1 MVVIDSIQT
10 MWLDSIESAPGT
22 VAQVRACSF
31 ELIRLAKSRGF
42 ALVLVG
48 HVTKDGSIAGPRVLE
63 HMVDAVLHFEGDRG
77 HQFRILRGVK
87 NRFGATDEIGVF
99 EMTELGLAEV
109 PNPSA
114 LFLAERRG
122 NISGS
127 AVFAGLE
134 GTRPVLLEVQ
144 ALLAPNPGGS
154 PRRSVVGWDGGRLS
168 MLLAVL
174 ESRCGLRLNA
184 TDVYLN
190 VAGGLRVSEP
200 AADLAV
206 AAAIAS
212 AAGGPADQ
220 PGDGLF
226 RRDRPVGRGAAGGAG
241 RGAAEGGGQARLRR
255 GLPAAP
261 GGARQPA
268 AGRARGAAA
277 GRDRALVRPRGAV
290 RRSPPPRPSPGG
302 RGHASPLPPGEGWVR
317 GLPRRRLG
325 GSRIRE
331 DIAPALSLSWRFDD
345 LGGPC
350 RARRAGGLRPAGLHA
365 RLRPRGARHRRLGR
379 RRVWW
384 RSGRFPTPGRASA
397 NGCGTPDLVDPV
409 TFAVV
414 FIVTLLVLLLIC
426 HWIGALV
433 RGSVLG
439 GVDRTLGLVF
449 GLVRGAALVVFAY
462 IAAGLVIPVDR
473 WPEPVLQA
481 RSLPVAYAGA
491 AWAAAQLPPD
501 YRPKLQPP
509 PAGRQTTAEDLL
521 RATPQGGPPAVP
533 SHGTRRARNADRPS
547 PRRST

>member
-1 MVVIDSIQT
+1 MVKSASRFVCQTCGALTAKWAGRCESCGEWNTIAEEATEARPGPAGKAAAGRKVGFVGLAGTAEPPPRSATGIAELDRVLGGGLVPASAVLVGGDPGIGKSTLLLQAAAALARAGKRVLYISGEESIEQIRLRARRLGVIDAKLDLAAAINVRDIAASLERESAATMVVIDSIQT

-22 VAQVRACSF
+22 VSQVRACSF

-212 AAGGPADQ
+212 AAA
-220 PGDGLF
+220 
-226 RRDRPVGRGAAGGAG
+226 DRPTSPGMVYFGEIGLSGEVRQVAQ
-241 RGAAEGGGQARLRR
+241 AEARLKE
-255 GLPAAP
+255 AAKL
-261 GGARQPA
+261 GFDA
-268 AGRARGAAA
+268 AC
-277 GRDRALVRPRGAV
+277 
-290 RRSPPPRPSPGG
+290 
-302 RGHASPLPPGEGWVR
+302 
-317 GLPRRRLG
+317 LPRRVARGNRPLAAPEGLRLDEIG
-325 GSRIRE
+325 HLSDLVARFGE
-331 DIAPALSLSWRFDD
+331 VPHPGPPPEEEAAAKALS
-345 LGGPC
+345 
-350 RARRAGGLRPAGLHA
+350 RRE
-365 RLRPRGARHRRLGR
+365 
-379 RRVWW
+379 RV
-384 RSGRFPTPGRASA
+384 G
-397 NGCGTPDLVDPV
+397 
-409 TFAVV
+409 
-414 FIVTLLVLLLIC
+414 
-426 HWIGALV
+426 
-433 RGSVLG
+433 
-439 GVDRTLGLVF
+439 
-449 GLVRGAALVVFAY
+449 
-462 IAAGLVIPVDR
+462 
-473 WPEPVLQA
+473 
-481 RSLPVAYAGA
+481 
-491 AWAAAQLPPD
+491 
-501 YRPKLQPP
+501 
-509 PAGRQTTAEDLL
+509 
-521 RATPQGGPPAVP
+521 
-533 SHGTRRARNADRPS
+533 
-547 PRRST
+547 